1 MRGSITKWLVVWS
14 ILVFAAGSAHAQSK
28 TEDDPSRF
36 LANPLLAKAAALV
49 PQSGHGSEIKA
60 AFNKRIDDV
69 RLMVLLSP
77 T

>member
-1 MRGSITKWLVVWS
+1 MKGPITKWLVLLS
-14 ILVFAAGSAHAQSK
+14 ILVFAVGYANAQSK
-28 TEDDPSRF
+28 TQDDPSRF
-36 LANPLLAKAAALV
+36 LANPLLAKAAELV
-49 PQSGHGSEIKA
+49 PQSGHGAEMKA